1 MNENFIKEIVGAIIF
16 GAIIEQISRHNPA
29 IAIFITSS
37 ILWQI
42 YAHSF
47 STKKE
52 IKIIKKESEFAKDMN
67 FFKK

>member
-1 MNENFIKEIVGAIIF
+1 MNENFIKEITGAIIF
-16 GAIIEQISRHNPA
+16 GTIIEQISQHNPE
-29 IAIFITSS
+29 IAIFITST

-47 STKKE
+47 SQKKE
-52 IKIIKKESEFAKDMN
+52 IKIIKKESEFAKAMS